1 MPWNT
6 IAYVSSGITLVAFI
20 VAAAAWVFRIKALRI
35 ERTIRLAPKSKR
47 AALVE
52 GALEFFNIDTRTLT
66 REQKYDLALK
76 QIHERA
82 KRFRI
87 TAGVVVIVACLAAG
101 ISVFAIMR
109 VPTVGESKGA
119 ISITP
124 TTTPSSQTIPPA
136 SSALTI
142 EYRVRV
148 NDERTQPIQGAWVT
162 VKDNDRFTNNY
173 TDSHGIFFTKLNPST
188 DIVNISVEAEGYAPY
203 NASNVSIP
211 ESKVQEVHLKSTNPT
226 NIRQGSDNT
235 KLEEAVR
242 TAIPD
247 QSLGDKDH
255 ADAQKIRLKLRDLN
269 IALKS
274 EDEQKHAEA
283 RKAIEEAMSQLG
295 MMVARNHEP
304 ALVARNYEPTDE
316 ELFEE
321 LIERVK
327 ELSKQQDNISVILK
341 ALKI

>member
-1 MPWNT
+1 MPWNA

-20 VAAAAWVFRIKALRI
+20 VAVAAWVYRTKALRQ

-52 GALEFFNIDTRTLT
+52 SALEFFNIDTNTLT

-87 TAGVVVIVACLAAG
+87 TASIVVVVVCFAAG
-101 ISVFAIMR
+101 VSIFAILR
-109 VPTVGESKGA
+109 VPTVNESRG
-119 ISITP
+119 ISSPTP
-124 TTTPSSQTIPPA
+124 TTTPSSQTILPT
-136 SSALTI
+136 SSPLTI
-142 EYRVRV
+142 EYRVHV
-148 NDERTQPIQGAWVT
+148 NDERMQPIQGAWVT
-162 VKDNDRFTNNY
+162 VKDNDRFTNNF

-188 DIVNISVEAEGYAPY
+188 DIVNISVEAEGYIPY
-203 NASNVSIP
+203 NVSNVSIP
-211 ESKVQEVHLKSTNPT
+211 ESKIQEVPLKSISPT

-235 KLEEAVR
+235 KLNEEVR
-242 TAIPD
+242 TAIQD
-247 QSLGDKDH
+247 QSLSDKNH
-255 ADAQKIRLKLRDLN
+255 ADAQKIRRKLRDLN

-274 EDEQKHAEA
+274 TDEQKHIEA
-283 RKAIEEAMSQLG
+283 RKAIAEAMSQIG
-295 MMVARNHEP
+295 MM
-304 ALVARNYEPTDE
+304 VARNYEPTDE

-321 LIERVK
+321 LIARVK
-327 ELSKQQDNISVILK
+327 ELSKQQDNIPDILK